1 MRAAN
6 RAAGAHLLFLPKHS
20 PDPNPIKQVSAK
32 LKTLIRKNGA
42 GPYDALGEAA
52 AETLAKFTTRE
63 RAAYLKS
70 QGARNINGGTLQ
82 DDKRSIASRPGKT
95 QAFLRARDD
104 GRPGLTKT

>member
-52 AETLAKFTTRE
+52 AETLAKFTTPE
-63 RAAYLKS
+63 RAAYLKKS
-70 QGARNINGGTLQ
+70 
-82 DDKRSIASRPGKT
+82 
-95 QAFLRARDD
+95 
-104 GRPGLTKT
+104 GRP